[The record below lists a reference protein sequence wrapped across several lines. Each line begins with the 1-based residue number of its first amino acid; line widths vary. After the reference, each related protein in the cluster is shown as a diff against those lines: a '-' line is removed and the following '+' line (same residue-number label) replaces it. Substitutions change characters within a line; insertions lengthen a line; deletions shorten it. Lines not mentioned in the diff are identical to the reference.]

1 MIAAF
6 LFVSV
11 VHAPTAGTWV
21 VAQEQPAPG
30 PRTSEGYAI
39 PPAPVV
45 SEGPYPAELAD
56 DVERLVREFESAG
69 ATPNTL
75 RAVGR
80 HGDPRAAW
88 LILDVLRFAE
98 RTGEQTGAAVEA
110 LEFALGQPLPVE
122 TWVAA
127 WKTASDFL
135 IAWDLPAAPG
145 YAGRKRRVFTEVAPD
160 WSPLFADP
168 AADVDW
174 RWISWGGVFRDDR
187 GLHELDGCA
196 RGCIPSLDDPAVTP
210 AAGGD
215 WYPDEAEVFG
225 LVIDGEARAYPRHQ
239 LETHE
244 LVLDTLGGRRI
255 ALPYCTLCGAAQA
268 YFTDDLPPTLP
279 PLVLRTSGL
288 LSRSN
293 KVLYDLE
300 SGALFDTFTG
310 RALSGAPRLARVQL
324 TPLPVVASTWGA
336 WKRAHPETTIVAE
349 DGGIGLQYDPD
360 PLAGRDDN
368 GPIFPV
374 GAVHEQ
380 LGAQERVLGVA
391 LDDGRTLAFPYQAAR
406 RALRSG
412 REVRLGD
419 VHLNLSG
426 DGLVALGSDGETLTA
441 HPAFWFAWSQF
452 HPKTGLWLTP
462 ARLASEQE

>member
-6 LFVSV
+6 LLASV
-11 VHAPTAGTWV
+11 VHAPTAGLWGR
-21 VAQEQPAPG
+21 AQEQPVRG

-39 PPAPVV
+39 PVAPVV
-45 SEGPYPAELAD
+45 PRGPYPAELAD

-98 RTGEQTGAAVEA
+98 GAGEQTDAAVEA
-110 LEFALGQPLPVE
+110 LESALGQPLPVE
-122 TWVAA
+122 GWVDA

-135 IAWDLPAAPG
+135 IAWDLPAASA
-145 YAGRKRRVFTEVAPD
+145 YAERKRRVFTRFAPD
-160 WSPLFADP
+160 WAPLFADP

-174 RWISWGGVFRDDR
+174 RWVSWGGVFRDDR
-187 GLHELDGCA
+187 PLGELEGCA
-196 RGCIPSLDDPAVTP
+196 RGCIPALDDPAVTS

-215 WYPDEAEVFG
+215 WYPDDAEIFG
-225 LVIDGEARAYPRHQ
+225 LVIDGQARAYPRHQ

-244 LVLDTLGGRRI
+244 LVLDTLGGRRV

-268 YFTDDLPPTLP
+268 YFTDDLPPALP

-293 KVLYDLE
+293 KVLYDLQ
-300 SGALFDTFTG
+300 SGSLFDTFTG
-310 RALSGAPRLARVQL
+310 RALSGAYRLAQVRL
-324 TPLPVVASTWGA
+324 TPVPVVASNWGA
-336 WKRAHPETTIVAE
+336 WKRAHPETTILAE

-360 PLAGRDDN
+360 PLAGRDDA

-374 GAVHEQ
+374 GAVDPR
-380 LGAQERVLGVA
+380 LSARTRVLGVLA
-391 LDDGRTLAFPYQAAR
+391 ADGRPLAFDFAEAR
-406 RALRSG
+406 SALGSG
-412 REVRLGD
+412 ARVALLGAQLRLE
-419 VHLNLSG
+419 G
-426 DGLVALGSDGETLTA
+426 DGLRAFDADGAALPSHA
-441 HPAFWFAWSQF
+441 AFWFAWSQF
-452 HPKTGLWLTP
+452 HPETELWPKGT
-462 ARLASEQE
+462 RSR

>member
-6 LFVSV
+6 LFASTVGLPVSGGATV
-11 VHAPTAGTWV
+11 DG
-21 VAQEQPAPG
+21 QEERGDG

-39 PPAPVV
+39 PAAPDAPA
-45 SEGPYPAELAD
+45 GPYPAELAD
-56 DVERLVREFESAG
+56 DAERLVLEFQSAG

-98 RTGEQTGAAVEA
+98 GTGEQTAAAVA
-110 LEFALGQPLPVE
+110 GLELALGTPLPVE
-122 TWVAA
+122 TWVEA

-145 YAGRKRRVFTEVAPD
+145 YAQRKHRVFTRVAPD

-168 AADVDW
+168 GADVDW

-187 GLHELDGCA
+187 GLRELDGCA

-215 WYPDEAEVFG
+215 WYPDDAEIFG

-244 LVLDTLGGRRI
+244 LVLDTLGGRRV
-255 ALPYCTLCGAAQA
+255 ALPYCTLCGSAQA

-293 KVLYDLE
+293 KVLYDLG

-324 TPLPVVASTWGA
+324 TQVPVVASTWGA

-349 DGGIGLQYDPD
+349 DGGLGLQYDSD
-360 PLAGRDDN
+360 PLGGRDDA

-374 GAVHEQ
+374 GAVDPRSKPQ
-380 LGAQERVLGVA
+380 SRVLGV
-391 LDDGRTLAFPYQAAR
+391 LDAEGRPLAFDFETAR
-406 RALRSG
+406 STLVAG
-412 REVRLGD
+412 GEVRLGS
-419 VHLNLSG
+419 VHLELAGSGLSAR
-426 DGLVALGSDGETLTA
+426 DGGGTALPSHA
-441 HPAFWFAWSQF
+441 AFWFAWSQF
-452 HPKTGLWLTP
+452 HPGTDLWAGVEL
-462 ARLASEQE
+462 R

>member
-6 LFVSV
+6 LFASTVC
-11 VHAPTAGTWV
+11 APTQVGTWPNE
-21 VAQEQPAPG
+21 QEQPASVA
-30 PRTSEGYAI
+30 RTSEGYAI
-39 PPAPVV
+39 PPPPAVPDGVYR
-45 SEGPYPAELAD
+45 EGLAE
-56 DVERLVREFESAG
+56 DVERLVLEFESAG

-98 RTGEQTGAAVEA
+98 GTGEQTTAAVEA
-110 LEFALGQPLPVE
+110 LALALRQSLPTK
-122 TWVAA
+122 TWVDA

-145 YAGRKRRVFTEVAPD
+145 YEQRKQRVFTHVAPD
-160 WSPLFADP
+160 WAPLFADP
-168 AADVDW
+168 GALVDW

-187 GLHELDGCA
+187 ALGELDGCP
-196 RGCIPSLDDPAVTP
+196 RGCIPALDEPAVTP
-210 AAGGD
+210 APDGH
-215 WYPDEAEVFG
+215 WYPDDAEIFG
-225 LVIDGEARAYPRHQ
+225 LVVDGQARAYPRHQ

-324 TPLPVVASTWGA
+324 TPLPVIASTWGA
-336 WKRAHPETTIVAE
+336 WKRAHPETTILAE

-360 PLAGRDDN
+360 PLGGRDDA

-374 GAVHEQ
+374 GAVDPRLDPQ
-380 LGAQERVLGVA
+380 ARVLGVFGA
-391 LDDGRTLAFPYQAAR
+391 HGRPLAFDFAAAR
-406 RALRSG
+406 AALEAG
-412 REVRLGD
+412 AEVEHGGVRLELAGSG
-419 VHLNLSG
+419 LSARNG
-426 DGLVALGSDGETLTA
+426 GGPALPSHA
-441 HPAFWFAWSQF
+441 AFWFAWSQF
-452 HPKTGLWLTP
+452 HPTTELWP
-462 ARLASEQE
+462 SSRAPR

>member
-6 LFVSV
+6 LFASTVCAPVSES
-11 VHAPTAGTWV
+11 WV
-21 VAQEQPAPG
+21 DAQEQPVPA

-39 PPAPVV
+39 PAAPIVPQ
-45 SEGPYPAELAD
+45 GPYPAELAD

-98 RTGEQTGAAVEA
+98 GTGEQTAAAVEA
-110 LEFALGQPLPVE
+110 LEVALGQSLPAK
-122 TWVAA
+122 TWVDA

-145 YAGRKRRVFTEVAPD
+145 YQQRKQRVFTRVAPD
-160 WSPLFADP
+160 WAPLFTDSRAL
-168 AADVDW
+168 VDW

-187 GLHELDGCA
+187 ALGELDGCP
-196 RGCIPSLDDPAVTP
+196 RGCIPALDDPAVTP

-215 WYPDEAEVFG
+215 WYPDDAEVFG
-225 LVIDGEARAYPRHQ
+225 LVVDGQARAYPRHQ

-349 DGGIGLQYDPD
+349 DGGIGMQYDPD
-360 PLAGRDDN
+360 PLAGRDDA

-374 GAVHEQ
+374 GAVDPR
-380 LGAQERVLGVA
+380 LKPMARVLGVLA
-391 LDDGRTLAFPYQAAR
+391 TDGRPLAFDFAAAR
-406 RALRSG
+406 AALEAG
-412 REVRLGD
+412 ALVRLGD
-419 VHLNLSG
+419 VRLELAGSG
-426 DGLVALGSDGETLTA
+426 LLARDGSGSALPSHA
-441 HPAFWFAWSQF
+441 AFWFAWSQF
-452 HPKTGLWLTP
+452 HPTTERWRRSAAP
-462 ARLASEQE
+462 R